1 MNDRYRTIAHRLKQW
16 QEWWLSWWQGQSAL
30 FRSARL
36 KLTAFY
42 LTILLAFC
50 LTLTISVRVIAEH
63 EYLTEGAGERGI
75 VRQLL
80 FTQYS
85 VPPISPNTFNAYQ
98 RSHLDAVH
106 DSLNRDLV
114 FINLG
119 VLVLGGL
126 LSYWFAGRTLRPIE
140 QAHINEARFASD
152 ASHELRTPLA
162 TLRVENE
169 VFLRQKDFTQGEAR
183 ELIESNLEEVQRLER
198 LSASLLALT
207 QYENQALHLSPVDIR
222 QVVDEALVQLEK
234 LAKEKKVSFEVAIP
248 AVKILGNFDS
258 LVQLVSIICEN
269 AIKYG
274 PPAGQVYIDG
284 ERRGGDF
291 MLYIRDQGPGFA
303 EEDLP
308 LVFDRLYRG
317 DKARSSKVSGYGLGL
332 SLAREIVLANH
343 GTVEATNY
351 PNGGAVL
358 IVALGLAGNSS
369 V

>member
-1 MNDRYRTIAHRLKQW
+1 MNAHYRTITHRLHEW
-16 QEWWLSWWQGQSAL
+16 QQRLISWWQGQSAL

-50 LTLTISVRVIAEH
+50 LTLTISVRIIAEH
-63 EYLTEGAGERGI
+63 EYLHEGAGERGI

-80 FTQYS
+80 FNQYS
-85 VPPISPNTFNAYQ
+85 VPPVSPNAFNAYQ

-140 QAHINEARFASD
+140 RAHMNEARFASD

-162 TLRVENE
+162 SMRVENE
-169 VFLRQKDFTQGEAR
+169 VFLRQKEFTQRDAR

-207 QYENQALHLSPVDIR
+207 QYEHQSLQLSSLPIQEVI
-222 QVVDEALVQLEK
+222 DEALARLDKLALEK
-234 LAKEKKVSFEVAIP
+234 NVSFL
-248 AVKILGNFDS
+248 VKLPPLRVQGDQES
-258 LVQLVSIICEN
+258 LVQLVSIIGEN

-274 PPAGQVYIDG
+274 PRDGKVFIEG
-284 ERRGGDF
+284 ERRGTEF
-291 MLYIRDQGPGFA
+291 VLLVRDQGPGFA

-308 LVFDRLYRG
+308 MVFDRLYRG
-317 DKARSSKVSGYGLGL
+317 DKARSGKINGYGLGL
-332 SLAREIVLANH
+332 SLAQEIVEANH
-343 GTVEATNY
+343 GAIAAANF

-358 IVALGLAGNSS
+358 IVTLGLAGKS
-369 V
+369 